1 MEKFELQFERTKI
14 QELAARF
21 RYDKKE
27 LEHKIIETIKPAVAE
42 RGFLRFDEFK
52 DICEWKTE
60 RSKSRVDKNQPAEV
74 EEISRICFSCE
85 TEHLRIGALCLLEGV
100 SFPTA
105 SVILHFLHPYP
116 YPILDFRA
124 LESLGVD
131 KKSGYSF
138 EFWDE
143 YVKATRK
150 LAKENQVDMRTLD
163 RALWQW
169 SREKSSKD

>member
-1 MEKFELQFERTKI
+1 MQFEHTKI
-14 QELAARF
+14 QELSARF

-27 LEHKIIETIKPAVAE
+27 LERNIMETIKPAVAE

-60 RSKSRVDKNQPAEV
+60 RSKSRVDKNKAAEV
-74 EEISRICFSCE
+74 EEISRISLSCE
-85 TEHLRIGALCLLEGV
+85 TERLRIGALCLLEGV

-105 SVILHFLHPYP
+105 SVILHFLHPDP

-124 LESLGVD
+124 LESLGV
-131 KKSGYSF
+131 KKTGGYSF
-138 EFWDE
+138 DFWLQ
-143 YVKATRK
+143 YVEATRK

-169 SREKSSKD
+169 SSQKSAMK